1 MNAET
6 AKTINAK
13 NKIKV
18 DKKNA
23 KLELKDI
30 KKKIKNGVKDGN
42 NCCCYYYCYK
52 NKSKSLYNTT
62 KQWLKNNG
70 YSYEYVEDLWLG
82 YYKIS
87 WR

>member
-1 MNAET
+1 MNAKT
-6 AKTINAK
+6 AKKISDVNR
-13 NKIKV
+13 IKV

-30 KKKIKNGVKDGN
+30 KKKIKKSVERGD
-42 NCCCYYYCYK
+42 CYCYYYSY
-52 NKSKSLYNTT
+52 SKPLYNTT
-62 KQWLKNNG
+62 EQWLKDND
-70 YSYEYVEDLWLG
+70 YSYEHVLSLWLG